1 MLNLTENA
9 QKELAAFFS
18 DKPKS
23 TVRVYLAPGGCS
35 GPRLGLAIDDAND
48 DDEIIEANGYTFCMP
63 KEMWKAIGGLN
74 IDVTNMGFTLDPTNP
89 LPNSGG
95 ASSCCG
101 GCGSGS
107 TGCSTSGC
115 GGGCH

>member
-9 QKELAAFFS
+9 QKELAAFFA

-23 TVRVYLAPGGCS
+23 SIRVYLAPGGCS
-35 GPRLGLAIDDAND
+35 GPRLGLALDDAND
-48 DDEIIEANGYTFCMP
+48 DDEILEASGYTFCMP
-63 KEMWKAIGGLN
+63 KEMWTAIGGLS

-89 LPNSGG
+89 LPGAG
-95 ASSCCG
+95 ASSCCSS
-101 GCGSGS
+101 CGSGCS
-107 TGCSTSGC
+107 TGGGGGC